1 MSDRPDGQ
9 DLLLTA
15 REELMKRVLPE
26 LPADL
31 RYSALMIANAMAI
44 AARELGAGQAGD
56 ARELAQLQQLVPGE
70 ALMVADGA
78 PLQQALT
85 AYRKKLCEKI
95 RAGDCDPGKAAH
107 QELLRHLDA
116 NVRDKLTVS
125 NPKLLSSGTA
135 R

>member
-15 REELMKRVLPE
+15 REELMKRVLPS

-44 AARELGAGQAGD
+44 AARELGAGQTGD
-56 ARELAQLQQLVPGE
+56 MRELTSLQQLLPDAAALPPGD
-70 ALMVADGA
+70 VAV
-78 PLQQALT
+78 QQTLT
-85 AYRKKLCEKI
+85 AFRKTLCQQI
-95 RAGDCDPGKAAH
+95 RAGDFDPGRSAH
-107 QELLRHLDA
+107 HELLRHLAA

-125 NPKLLSSGTA
+125 NPKLLSSGNA